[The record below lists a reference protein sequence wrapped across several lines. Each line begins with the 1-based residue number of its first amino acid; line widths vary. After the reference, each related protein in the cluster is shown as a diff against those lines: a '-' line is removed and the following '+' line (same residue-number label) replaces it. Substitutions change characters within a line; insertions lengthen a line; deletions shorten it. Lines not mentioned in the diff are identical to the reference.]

1 MTAPAEGE
9 FRLRSV
15 AVAAYGP
22 SILESIGYG
31 ASIPVLPLLARQLGA
46 SVSEAAFVAGLLGL
60 GQLAMSL
67 PAGSLIAR
75 FGERRAMVF
84 AAVVGAVAAL
94 SAGLAPNIELL
105 AGATVLTGMTWSV
118 FMLARQ
124 GFMIDAVPAHLRAR
138 ALSALGGSHRIGLL
152 IGPLLGSVVI
162 AHWGVRS
169 AFGMTFVAAL
179 AALLLVLRVPDLGV
193 EHREQSRGEPASM
206 WQVLAA
212 HRRVLATLGLGV
224 LAISGLRSIRLAI
237 LPLWADHLGLPP
249 AQVSLLFAIGSG
261 LEIVM
266 FYPAGWVMDHFGRV
280 VVAVPTV
287 VGLAVGLLLLPLTSS
302 FASLVL
308 VTLVMAIGNG
318 LGSGIVMTL
327 GADTAPVLHRAKY
340 LGGWRLC
347 GDLGSGGGPLLI
359 SILAAALSL
368 AGAALALGALGLTA
382 AGWIAYWVGRLD
394 RARGRLPMRGS
405 VP

>member
-1 MTAPAEGE
+1 M
-9 FRLRSV
+9 
-15 AVAAYGP
+15 
-22 SILESIGYG
+22 
-31 ASIPVLPLLARQLGA
+31 
-46 SVSEAAFVAGLLGL
+46 AGLLGL

-169 AFGMTFVAAL
+169 AFGLTFVAAL

-212 HRRVLATLGLGV
+212 HRRILATLGLGV

-359 SILAAALSL
+359 SVLAAALSL

>member
-1 MTAPAEGE
+1 
-9 FRLRSV
+9 
-15 AVAAYGP
+15 
-22 SILESIGYG
+22 
-31 ASIPVLPLLARQLGA
+31 
-46 SVSEAAFVAGLLGL
+46 
-60 GQLAMSL
+60 
-67 PAGSLIAR
+67 
-75 FGERRAMVF
+75 
-84 AAVVGAVAAL
+84 
-94 SAGLAPNIELL
+94 
-105 AGATVLTGMTWSV
+105 
-118 FMLARQ
+118 
-124 GFMIDAVPAHLRAR
+124 
-138 ALSALGGSHRIGLL
+138 
-152 IGPLLGSVVI
+152 
-162 AHWGVRS
+162 
-169 AFGMTFVAAL
+169 
-179 AALLLVLRVPDLGV
+179 
-193 EHREQSRGEPASM
+193 M
-206 WQVLAA
+206 WRVLAA

-224 LAISGLRSIRLAI
+224 LAISGLCSIRLAI

-302 FASLVL
+302 FASLML

-359 SILAAALSL
+359 SVLAAALSL

-394 RARGRLPMRGS
+394 RARGRRPMRGS